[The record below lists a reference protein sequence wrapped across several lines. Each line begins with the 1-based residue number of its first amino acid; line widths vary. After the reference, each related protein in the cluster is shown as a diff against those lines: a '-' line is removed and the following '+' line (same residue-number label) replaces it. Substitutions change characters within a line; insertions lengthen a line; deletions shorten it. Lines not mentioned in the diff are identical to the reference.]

1 MRDVIF
7 KRQNEEDLLDLLYA
21 QRVFYDKAEIYNKI
35 GWGMTLLLTVLAVG
49 ELFIPFCDQA
59 SSMIEIIVAVV
70 VFVVDYK
77 TKALINW
84 GAETKGLIDSILFDF
99 PIQNKEKLIEYA
111 IKIKNRNKDD
121 YKLQTTHRGDDNI
134 RGLRDWYTEY
144 NSDDHNKVI
153 LNCQKEN
160 IWWNVKLVNYYKN
173 IISIFIGVS
182 ALLVFTFI
190 FYFAIKIDFAW
201 GLIILGSTILI
212 RSIEQLMTIKTYT
225 KAMEHAQAKVE
236 LIEADS
242 NNLNMESL
250 LSLQKNIEEN
260 RKSGFLVPSWIHY
273 IYSKHLHEEKKEINE
288 RMAD

>member
-1 MRDVIF
+1 MRDIIF

-21 QRVFYDKAEIYNKI
+21 QRVSYDKAETYNKI
-35 GWGMTLLLTVLAVG
+35 GWGMTLLLTILAVG
-49 ELFIPFCDQA
+49 ELFIPLWEQA
-59 SSMIEIIVAVV
+59 SSMIEIIVAIV
-70 VFVVDYK
+70 VFAVDHK
-77 TKALINW
+77 TKTLINW

-121 YKLQTTHRGDDNI
+121 YKLQTTHKGDDNI

-144 NSDDHNKVI
+144 SSDDHNKVI

-160 IWWNVKLVNYYKN
+160 IWWNVKLVNYYKS
-173 IISIFIGVS
+173 IIGIFIGVS
-182 ALLVFTFI
+182 VLLVFI
-190 FYFAIKIDFAW
+190 FCFAIKMDLGW
-201 GLIILGSTILI
+201 GIIILGSTILI

-242 NNLNMESL
+242 NKLTMESL

-273 IYSKHLHEEKKEINE
+273 FYSKHLHEEKKEINE

>member
-7 KRQNEEDLLDLLYA
+7 KRQNNEDILDLLYS
-21 QRVFYDKAEIYNKI
+21 QKVSYDKAEIYNRI
-35 GWGMTLLLTVLAVG
+35 GWGMTAMLMILTVG
-49 ELFIPFCDQA
+49 KLFIPSWEQPFN
-59 SSMIEIIVAVV
+59 MIELIIAVG

-77 TKALINW
+77 TKILINW

-111 IKIKNRNKDD
+111 IKIKNKNKDD
-121 YKLQTTHRGDDNI
+121 YELKTTHRGDDNI
-134 RGLRDWYTEY
+134 RGVRDWYTEY
-144 NSDDHNKVI
+144 SSNNHYKVI

-160 IWWNVKLVNYYKN
+160 VWWNEKLVNYYKK
-173 IISIFIGVS
+173 IIGIFIGIS
-182 ALLVFTFI
+182 ILLALVFI
-190 FYFAIKIDFAW
+190 SYFAIKIDFAW
-201 GLIILGSTILI
+201 GLMILGSTILI
-212 RSIEQLMTIKTYT
+212 RSIEQIMTIRTYV

-250 LSLQKNIEEN
+250 QSLQKNIDEN
-260 RKSGFLVPSWIHY
+260 RKSGFLVPSWVHY
-273 IYSKHLHEEKKEINE
+273 IYSKYLHKEKREINE